1 MSGITCEDECITAFN
16 KFKLQ
21 NSTPGANIH
30 KFLIFRIDKS
40 EKIKLVERGN
50 KSSSWSEFVEALSKD
65 DKDGAYGLFDMHAEG
80 PDGRLLDKVIFVAW
94 SPDTLPV
101 KAKMLY
107 GSSREGFKSALGSGI
122 AYTIQATD
130 ISDLEEDDVTAM
142 VVKGR

>member
-1 MSGITCEDECITAFN
+1 VAFN

-21 NSTPGANIH
+21 NSTAGATVH
-30 KFLIFRIDKS
+30 RYLIFRIKNEKVVLTEEGAAS
-40 EKIKLVERGN
+40 ETWSDFIEKL
-50 KSSSWSEFVEALSKD
+50 SSDE
-65 DKDGAYGLFDMHAEG
+65 KDGAYGLFDMHCSG
-80 PDGRLLDKVIFVAW
+80 PDGRILQKVLFIAW
-94 SPDTLPV
+94 SPDSLPV

-107 GSSREGFKSALGSGI
+107 GSTREGFKSTLGSGI